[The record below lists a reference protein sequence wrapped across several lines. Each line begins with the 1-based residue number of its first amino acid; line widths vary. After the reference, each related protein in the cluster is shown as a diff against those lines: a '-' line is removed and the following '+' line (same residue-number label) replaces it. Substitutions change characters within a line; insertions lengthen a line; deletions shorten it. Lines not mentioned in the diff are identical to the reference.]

1 MITKIKNCKLI
12 CEKAESDKDLYF
24 EDGKITA
31 ISQRDLPYDKVIDA
45 KGDYVSP
52 GFIDIHTHGA
62 GGYDFMDGT
71 MTDILNAAHT
81 HAKFGTTTIFPTA
94 ATAPF
99 CELLNFVE
107 NVKEAMKQN
116 QAGLPYIAGSHLEG
130 PYFSQEMC
138 GAQNPACIKNPSYD
152 EYNAFFE
159 GSEGTLKRI
168 SFAPELTGALTLCD
182 YLREKGIVS
191 AFAHTNATYGKIKP
205 AIDKGC
211 TLATHLYSGM
221 NMVIRKN
228 AYRYLGAVETALLCD
243 EVTVEVIADGCHL
256 PPELLKLIYK
266 IKGSDKI
273 CLVTDSIRGASFT
286 EGESILGPKHD
297 GVPCTIK
304 DGVAFLNDFSAF
316 AGSVATADRLI
327 RVMYKEVGV
336 SLPECIKMM
345 SETPA
350 RVMGLTSKGKL
361 KEGYDAD
368 IVFFNDDINIKK
380 VIIGGKEFKQQWC
393 NEFV

>member
-1 MITKIKNCKLI
+1 MITKIKNCRII
-12 CEKAESDKDLYF
+12 CEKIENDKALYF
-24 EDGKITA
+24 EDGKIKTV
-31 ISQRDLPYDKVIDA
+31 SQRDLPFDNEIDA
-45 KGDYVSP
+45 KGNYVSP

-71 MTDILNAAHT
+71 MEDILNAAHT
-81 HAKFGTTTIFPTA
+81 HAKFGTTTLFPTA

-99 CELLNFVE
+99 CELVNFVK
-107 NVKEAMKQN
+107 NVKEAMEQN
-116 QAGLPYIAGSHLEG
+116 RAGMPYIAGSHLEG
-130 PYFSQEMC
+130 PYFSQEMR
-138 GAQNPACIKNPSYD
+138 GAQNPAYIKNPSYD

-159 GSEGTLKRI
+159 ESEGTLKRI
-168 SFAPELTGALTLCD
+168 SFAPELPGAIELCN
-182 YLREKGIVS
+182 YLKDNGIVS
-191 AFAHTNATYGKIKP
+191 AFAHTDGTYEEIKP

-228 AYRYLGAVETALLCD
+228 AYRHLGAVETALLCD
-243 EVTVEVIADGCHL
+243 EVSVEVIADGCHL
-256 PPELLKLIYK
+256 PPDLLKLIYK

-273 CLVTDSIRGASFT
+273 CLVTDSMRGASFT

-297 GVPCTIK
+297 GMPCTIK

-327 RVMYKEVGV
+327 RVMYKEAGV

-350 RVMGLTSKGKL
+350 RVMGLAAKGKL

-368 IVFFNDDINIKK
+368 IVFFDEDINIKK
-380 VIIGGKEFKQQWC
+380 VIIGGKEFK
-393 NEFV
+393 